1 MSIIYFSSKFSGFD
15 SCTGDSGG
23 PIAYRQAPEKP
34 WFQVGIVSFGK
45 SKPKTQGSSWNTCG
59 TWYGVYTKLEKLMPW
74 IESKLEE

>member
-1 MSIIYFSSKFSGFD
+1 MSKLCLIFSKILGFD

-45 SKPKTQGSSWNTCG
+45 SKKRGSQNTCG
-59 TWYGVYTKLEKLMPW
+59 TWYGVYTKLENLMPW